1 MDMSP
6 QEYQAYIKQKSPRSP
21 IVKDTAL
28 AFLIGG
34 AICVLGQLILDGY
47 RSLGLDKTDAG
58 TATSV
63 TLIFLAALTT
73 GLNLYNSLARFAGA
87 GTLVPI
93 TGFANSVV
101 SPAIDFKAENW
112 VNGVGAK
119 MFTVA
124 GPVIVYGVSAS
135 VIYGIILVILQSF

>member
-58 TATSV
+58 PRPPSR
-63 TLIFLAALTT
+63 L
-73 GLNLYNSLARFAGA
+73 
-87 GTLVPI
+87 
-93 TGFANSVV
+93 
-101 SPAIDFKAENW
+101 
-112 VNGVGAK
+112 
-119 MFTVA
+119 
-124 GPVIVYGVSAS
+124 
-135 VIYGIILVILQSF
+135 SF

>member
-63 TLIFLAALTT
+63 
-73 GLNLYNSLARFAGA
+73 YNSLERFAGA

-101 SPAIDFKAENW
+101 SPAIDFKAED
-112 VNGVGAK
+112 
-119 MFTVA
+119 
-124 GPVIVYGVSAS
+124 
-135 VIYGIILVILQSF
+135 

>member
-87 GTLVPI
+87 GTDI
-93 TGFANSVV
+93 ARAEGTDASSVRK
-101 SPAIDFKAENW
+101 SINRGLHQLKKYFEK
-112 VNGVGAK
+112 
-119 MFTVA
+119 
-124 GPVIVYGVSAS
+124 I
-135 VIYGIILVILQSF
+135 